1 MSKNTRFKASSLY
14 RRCLWLEYATLR
26 WNVAGAAIVLIVA
39 LGTGSPAFADFR
51 LDSAIEIAMVGQRD
65 RGHSECLRARDQVGD
80 LARAIEQGIMAVAVQ
95 MDEGTGAHRAFAR
108 ETEDD
113 GAFHAART
121 RGRDRPA
128 VDLGG

>member
-51 LDSAIEIAMVGQRD
+51 LDSAIEIFAFVIVVLQLKD
-65 RGHSECLRARDQVGD
+65 
-80 LARAIEQGIMAVAVQ
+80 IEQCREDRALKLI
-95 MDEGTGAHRAFAR
+95 GTAFI
-108 ETEDD
+108 
-113 GAFHAART
+113 
-121 RGRDRPA
+121 
-128 VDLGG
+128 V